1 MDENNGIQEKRG
13 HSRKSVKITALL
25 KMGIH
30 LSGRGFA
37 QDISVS
43 GMRLVAPN
51 IFKFMKPQQVQD
63 YTGAHLR
70 VMFPSQSL
78 TVNGTLVRIDT
89 KTGEGA
95 LSVLNTSDDTLW
107 QQICME

>member
-1 MDENNGIQEKRG
+1 MDEKKDHQEKRG
-13 HSRKSVKITALL
+13 HTRKSVKITALL
-25 KMGIH
+25 KMGVH

-37 QDISVS
+37 KDISAN
-43 GMRLVAPN
+43 GMCLVAPN

-70 VMFPSQSL
+70 VMFPSESL

-89 KTGEGA
+89 KKGEGA
-95 LSVLNTSDDTLW
+95 LAILNTSDDTLW
-107 QQICME
+107 QQICLE